1 MKITDIQGTGVS
13 VLQSDQTSAVES
25 RGDKKTE
32 ASQNATSDNINVSSQ
47 ARLMQKAGDI
57 VSQTSD
63 VRPDKVQPLMEAVA
77 QGVYGVDSLKVANSM
92 IGNMIME
99 H

>member
-13 VLQSDQTSAVES
+13 VLQSDQTSTVES
-25 RGDKKTE
+25 RGEKKTD
-32 ASQNATSDNINVSSQ
+32 ATQNAGIDNINVSSQ
-47 ARLMQKAGDI
+47 ARLMQKASEI
-57 VSQTSD
+57 ISQTSD
-63 VRPDKVQPLMEAVA
+63 VRQDKVDPLMEAVA
-77 QGVYGVDSLKVANSM
+77 QGTYGVDSLKVANSM